1 MVLKQV
7 IAREEEEGGER
18 KREGGRQREGGFCLW
33 IERDTSK
40 QWYI

>member
-7 IAREEEEGGER
+7 IAREEEGGGRER
-18 KREGGRQREGGFCLW
+18 ERGRQREGGFCLW